1 VSSSRENQAQPLPPD
16 FGNRKLNY
24 DRNEID
30 CRGAKGM
37 PRAGDHSQRRKVAL
51 REGEAISIVS
61 SGLYRSQS
69 ATVLGRR
76 ARDLNR

>member
-1 VSSSRENQAQPLPPD
+1 
-16 FGNRKLNY
+16 
-24 DRNEID
+24 
-30 CRGAKGM
+30 M